1 MTPDITYYIDRSKP
15 PKQNPILSLS
25 NASTD
30 EGKLT
35 FVAGDKVS
43 VGLVF
48 VTGTDIDTTTVLGSA
63 SSSYYYYLAIG
74 DYAGSTPYTSTT
86 TWGVSGSWG
95 VTGSL
100 DLSTAALTSSLGTN
114 EYIEPVLQL
123 SITQSNG
130 LRQTPMLRKVKVYNP
145 VHL

>member
-1 MTPDITYYIDRSKP
+1 MTPDITYYIDRTKP

-35 FVAGDKVS
+35 FVAGDKIT

-48 VTGTDIDTTTVLGSA
+48 VSGTDIDTTTVTGSA

-74 DYAGSTPYTSTT
+74 EYAGATPYTTTT

-100 DLSTAALTSSLGTN
+100 DLNTTALTASLGTN
-114 EYIEPVLQL
+114 EFIEPVMQL

-130 LRQTPMLRKVKVYNP
+130 FRQTPMLRKVKIYNA
-145 VHL
+145 VNL